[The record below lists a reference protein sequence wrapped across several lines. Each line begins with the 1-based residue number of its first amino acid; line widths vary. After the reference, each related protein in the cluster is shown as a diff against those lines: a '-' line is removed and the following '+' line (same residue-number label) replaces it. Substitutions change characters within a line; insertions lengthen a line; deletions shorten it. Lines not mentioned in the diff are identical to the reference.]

1 MVKFQSRPLLV
12 AVASAYLSGYGD
24 AFNFDMSA
32 YMKIKAM
39 SNQFSDDHIQ
49 ADQSNALMKVAGF
62 SDMELF
68 MSKQISAE
76 ELKNSLKQEYKDRII
91 SDIMSGGGIDIS
103 NPLWR
108 RKFFKDKTD
117 AELFTES
124 MPEPMRTIMRL
135 SKDDNTELKQ
145 YGQDLLKQFQY
156 KKFNKE
162 GNIMSE
168 NMDMILMSEDKS
180 ATIKDLLKRQMLN
193 QIADPLDRAMMYNI
207 QQQQQTADSA
217 EKSKLRNDL
226 KDLQTIKLFQ
236 GSVPE
241 VSPVNSD
248 DLYGFYSLTSNTLDE
263 TEILNAALGEDL
275 AGISELDF
283 ERYFGTS
290 AKQFSCRTHPSRLRV
305 PCGVNAGADECLAS
319 GCCFQPSEDKKTPSC
334 YHDLYGKIGSGL
346 LRSAFIDGDDEKK
359 AKITGLFRDGKV
371 PTLTGL
377 LKEDYSKFVE
387 EEQEPFPSKNADQA
401 NWWDA
406 AKVTGQNGQEA
417 NIPFNNEPRQRFGRP
432 GFQWKPHGPT
442 ASPYLDRFPGV
453 NPTAIPAE
461 GNGLDNYYQ
470 MWLEY
475 TDTQDQAECA
485 LIAPEARVKCMEN
498 YEALKDHKL
507 GTNQCKDAGCCFN
520 EESFLKG
527 QHACYRASDYGTC
540 SNLPA
545 AFLKKECG
553 YDGIS
558 ETECLTNARCCYKP
572 THVAGE
578 PWCFYKYSAT
588 LEEDEWCDAWNL
600 MENRQKTRKPCW
612 SNQTGKE
619 NLFNGDENSMSN
631 INNLVSRDQ
640 CVEAGCCY
648 DEELTADAL
657 DWIVEGLGQKTHM
670 FRCFEK
676 TNPALI
682 KGPET
687 DAGKAGYYEINRSQ
701 DGDGNDLTS
710 QQEYDVELN
719 IAKTCDPLKWEDQS
733 LFKQSCGEN
742 LSYYQCVYVNKCCY
756 KATLTNEPTCFQ
768 PEIKARLQ

>member
-24 AFNFDMSA
+24 AFSFDMSA

-39 SNQFSDDHIQ
+39 SNQFSDDYIQ
-49 ADQSNALMKVAGF
+49 GSQSNALMKVAGF

-68 MSKQISAE
+68 MSKQITAD

-91 SDIMSGGGIDIS
+91 SEIMSGGGIDIS

-124 MPEPMRTIMRL
+124 MPEPMRTIVRL
-135 SKDDNTELKQ
+135 TKDDIPELKE
-145 YGQDLLKQFQY
+145 YGQELLKQVQY
-156 KKFNKE
+156 KKFNKQ

-168 NMDMILMSEDKS
+168 NMDVILMSKDKS
-180 ATIKDLLKRQMLN
+180 ATIKDLLKKQMLN

-207 QQQQQTADSA
+207 QQQQQTADSV
-217 EKSKLRNDL
+217 EKTKLRNDL

-248 DLYGFYSLTSNTLDE
+248 DLYSFYSLTNNQLDE

-334 YHDLYGKIGSGL
+334 YHDLYGKIGSGM

-359 AKITGLFRDGKV
+359 AKITNLFRNGKV

-377 LKEDYSKFVE
+377 LKEDYSKFIPE
-387 EEQEPFPSKNADQA
+387 EEEPFPTKNADQA

-406 AKVTGQNGQEA
+406 AKVTGENGQEA

-453 NPTAIPAE
+453 NPTAVPAE
-461 GNGLDNYYQ
+461 GTGLDSYYQ

-498 YEALKDHKL
+498 YDALKDHKQNQ
-507 GTNQCKDAGCCFN
+507 GKQCKEAGCCFN

-540 SNLPA
+540 SNLPS
-545 AFLKKECG
+545 AFVKKECG
-553 YDGIS
+553 YDGVS

-619 NLFNGDENSMSN
+619 NLFNGDANTMSN

-657 DWIVEGLGQKTHM
+657 DWIVEGLGQETHK

-676 TNPALI
+676 SNPALI
-682 KGPET
+682 ASP
-687 DAGKAGYYEINRSQ
+687 AGDKSGYFEINRSKN
-701 DGDGNDLTS
+701 GDGEDLKS
-710 QQEYDVELN
+710 QDAYLEEISVV
-719 IAKTCDPLKWEDQS
+719 KTCDVMKWEDS
-733 LFKQSCGEN
+733 SAFKQSCGEN

-756 KATLTNEPTCFQ
+756 KATLTNEPNCFK
-768 PEIKARLQ
+768 PEVKAGAQ